1 MAAARDKEEFR
12 RKRAFEDFYLL
23 PMLGIPRNPNQLYE
37 WYIQRLHD
45 DPEDR
50 ANIPT
55 TNRATVYKWYKEDKW
70 EKQTLERE
78 EVTMDK
84 AAKKYEDLR
93 MRGFDNINL
102 MITKA
107 TNALSE
113 LLEVNDNKI
122 KLQAV
127 EAVLDRA
134 GLTRS
139 SAKDSRHTVG
149 KPEDAERPDNAPPID
164 QTETE
169 MLAWL
174 TDTHREDTQRGN

>member
-1 MAAARDKEEFR
+1 VANSKEEFR
-12 RKRAFEDFYLL
+12 RKKAFEDFYML

-45 DPEDR
+45 NPDDR

-55 TNRATVYKWYKEDKW
+55 TNRATVYKWFKEDEW
-70 EKQTLERE
+70 EKQALDRE
-78 EVTMDK
+78 ELTMDK

-93 MRGFDNINL
+93 LKGIDNINL

-113 LLEVNDNKI
+113 LLESTDNKI
-122 KLQAV
+122 RFQAA

-134 GLTRS
+134 GLTR
-139 SAKDSRHTVG
+139 AGGKDNRHTVG
-149 KPEDAERPDNAPPID
+149 TPVQAERLDDAPID
-164 QTETE
+164 KTETE

-174 TDTHREDTQRGN
+174 SDSNRDDTQHG